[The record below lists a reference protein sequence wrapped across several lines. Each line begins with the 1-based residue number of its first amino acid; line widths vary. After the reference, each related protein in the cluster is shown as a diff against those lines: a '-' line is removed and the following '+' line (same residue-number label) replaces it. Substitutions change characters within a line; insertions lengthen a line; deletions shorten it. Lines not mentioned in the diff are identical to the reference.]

1 MDECSVCL
9 NPVRCTRASKRL
21 PCNHIFHGT
30 CIDNWLTTHTNCPNC
45 RSEVERPEY
54 KVTIHIENVR
64 NSRTH
69 RIVSESDAVIDILI
83 ERIGLDRESFFDTE
97 ITFDASNISELQAII
112 SDLGLGN
119 VDIDT
124 AILDTE

>member
-54 KVTIHIENVR
+54 RVTIHIENVR
-64 NSRTH
+64 NNHVHHIEPDPDSVVAILTERT
-69 RIVSESDAVIDILI
+69 
-83 ERIGLDRESFFDTE
+83 GLTRETFFDTE
-97 ITFDASNISELQAII
+97 ITFDASNISELQEII
-112 SDLGLGN
+112 FDLGLGSIHIN
-119 VDIDT
+119 AMISH
-124 AILDTE
+124 TE